1 MLPVLVTGGCG
12 FIGSNFIGYLLETD
26 PDISIVN
33 FDCLTYAGNLDNL
46 SDVARDPR
54 YRLLRGDI
62 ADRRAVREA
71 TETGL
76 SAIINFAAESHVD
89 RSIHD
94 SSPFIRTNI
103 LGTQILLDAAREFNV
118 PRYVQISTD
127 EVYGSLGPTGA
138 FTEETPLAPNS
149 PYSASKAAADMLV
162 RSYVHTFG
170 LPAVITRCS
179 NNYGPYQ
186 FPEKMLPLFIM
197 NLLRD
202 EPVPVYGDGLNVR
215 DWIHVRDHCAAIDRV
230 WREGRVGEVYN
241 IGGRC
246 ERTNLDLT
254 NALLEVM
261 AKPRS
266 LIRFVRDRPGHDRRY
281 AMDSTK
287 IERELGWRPRI
298 PFEEGLRET
307 IHWYESH
314 PDWVA
319 NIRTGEYLKYYERQY
334 GRRLNERA
342 PKTKLTGAPANAK
355 RRTASVRNRRE
366 LPKSKVRSPKP
377 KRPKVRRAGSGR
389 RAG

>member
-1 MLPVLVTGGCG
+1 MHPLLVTGGCG
-12 FIGSNFIGYLLETD
+12 FIGSNFIRFLLETD
-26 PDISIVN
+26 PEISVIN

-46 SDVARDPR
+46 TDLADDPR
-54 YRLLRGDI
+54 YRFVKGDI
-62 ADRRAVREA
+62 TDRRAVRQVVGA
-71 TETGL
+71 GT

-94 SSPFIRTNI
+94 SSPFVRTNI
-103 LGTQILLDAAREFNV
+103 LGVQTLLDAVREFDV

-127 EVYGSLGPTGA
+127 EVYGSLGPTGY

-162 RSYVHTFG
+162 RSYVHTFNV
-170 LPAVITRCS
+170 PALITRCS

-186 FPEKMLPLFIM
+186 FPEKLLPLFIM

-230 WREGRVGEVYN
+230 RREGRVGEIYN

-254 NALLEVM
+254 HALLEIM
-261 AKPRS
+261 QRPRS

-287 IERELGWRPRI
+287 IERELGWRAQI
-298 PFEEGLRET
+298 AFDEGLRET
-307 IHWYESH
+307 IRWYQKNT
-314 PDWVA
+314 DWVA
-319 NIRTGEYLKYYERQY
+319 NIRTGEYRKYYEKQY
-334 GRRLNERA
+334 GRRLELA
-342 PKTKLTGAPANAK
+342 PRKRKYIAAKPRRNHANSPASKLK
-355 RRTASVRNRRE
+355 SRRVKLIKQPRNRG
-366 LPKSKVRSPKP
+366 SAS
-377 KRPKVRRAGSGR
+377 RR
-389 RAG
+389 